1 MKRDRWLAIIFLALA
16 VGTWVAFFTVN
27 SAPADPLDAT
37 EIIHYSEQDTSRSSF
52 SEQLPASVN
61 QLFAI
66 PETPADAARSV
77 LRTSPSESAL
87 YGIALK
93 GTAGSEMAVI
103 MDLADSTERVVRQGD
118 AVGSGRISAIGRNT
132 IEIDGP
138 AGHDL
143 LRLPAPDRAGPPD
156 PDPSSG
162 VAAAPFRSTAGRSDN
177 NNTTGD
183 LQIIDRNDLRD
194 LVTRVEALGE
204 EMALQPVRGADGTPA
219 GFRITALKPRGLLAR
234 MGLRRDDTLLT
245 VNREPIRTLEDAYRV
260 LGSTFHQNTLEL
272 TIRRSQ
278 QNMEFTYVIR

>member
-1 MKRDRWLAIIFLALA
+1 M
-16 VGTWVAFFTVN
+16 
-27 SAPADPLDAT
+27 
-37 EIIHYSEQDTSRSSF
+37 
-52 SEQLPASVN
+52 
-61 QLFAI
+61 
-66 PETPADAARSV
+66 
-77 LRTSPSESAL
+77 SPSESAR

-118 AVGSGRISAIGRNT
+118 AVGTGRITAIGRNT

-143 LRLPAPDRAGPPD
+143 LRLPALDRTDPPAPPD
-156 PDPSSG
+156 PSPG
-162 VAAAPFRSTAGRSDN
+162 VAAAPFKSTAGSAAN
-177 NNTTGD
+177 STGD

-204 EMALQPVRGADGTPA
+204 EIALQPVRGADGAPA

-272 TIRRSQ
+272 TIRRNQ
-278 QNMEFTYVIR
+278 QNMEFSYVIR